1 MDQRNIAKLLED
13 WKAGRDAPP
22 AVRTSVAVSLSAL
35 VWPGLGQ
42 VYNRDF
48 KKGLVFMGVA
58 ATSALV
64 FFVGAGAR
72 LLGALPSDITSLLDP
87 DSAMVI
93 ADQVLN
99 QGGGRL
105 GVAALVMMVTWLLG
119 IVDAYLGARR
129 RRPVSPPPNRQSLIR

>member
-1 MDQRNIAKLLED
+1 MDQRSIGKLLED

-22 AVRTSVAVSLSAL
+22 AVRTSVAVGLSAL

-42 VYNRDF
+42 LYNRDF

-58 ATSALV
+58 AVSALV

-72 LLGALPSDITSLLDP
+72 VLGALPSDGTSLLDP
-87 DSAMVI
+87 DRAMVI

-105 GVAALVMMVTWLLG
+105 GVAALVMMGTWLLG

-129 RRPVSPPPNRQSLIR
+129 GGR